1 MQYKKLATAAALA
14 ALLLNFIPT
23 SQAATPLVKVVK
35 PSILSVEV
43 VGESATIKWSSPKLP
58 AKAFFEVEVTNKSLT
73 PSVSVFRATTT
84 TLSKVLIPYTKY
96 SVRVKSKAI
105 AKGAWSNSKGFTT
118 LGSPVNNVNITETT
132 HTLVSISWEP
142 AVGAT
147 GYEVTLSNGVPKTT
161 QANEFTF
168 SGLKPGVVE
177 RFSIRPISGVLKGVA
192 TPFFEFT
199 TETTGPTNLFATLIS
214 TYSFTLNWSA
224 MPGADSYNIYQDVT
238 YLGNSRTTTFN
249 VASLAP
255 GTTTSYAVQA
265 VFGNAVTEASTK
277 LEVTTVTEI
286 PELPTITAVTS
297 VSAIASWTKD
307 SNVSSYTVT
316 LYDSTGTTVVATRS
330 INASLSSTTF
340 AGLSPLTSYTVGVAE
355 VYGAVTTKS
364 SPLATFTTLKTDLAG
379 LTITNVGTTTATL
392 NWTSNPSAVTYEVFR
407 DGTSIATGITPS
419 TFSYNFTGM
428 APAVVYKLG
437 VRATYLSG
445 TGATLRTDLQE
456 LSFTTLTNSA
466 LSPSATTSPTVTLPY
481 ALNPIV
487 GATLTA
493 TVGVWTS
500 VPAVSS
506 YTQQW
511 QRSSDGGTSN
521 FIDIAG
527 ATALTYVVT
536 ASDVG
541 FPLRIRVTAT
551 NANGSSAPQPSSATL
566 ASTVGYNVSVPTVRG
581 NYVVGQIL
589 EATDGTW
596 SSPYAITLSFQWKR
610 DGVNITGALSPTYT
624 VVAADIGTVTTV
636 QVTAST
642 LQGSLAVTSPSRGT
656 VTAVNNSVLPTI
668 SGTVRVG
675 STLTVAQGTWLNAVN
690 GITQQWQSSSDSTT
704 WNAITGATATT
715 YVLTT
720 AESGLYIRAQVF
732 GNFTSGSTAYKTTA
746 NTAATVVVPS
756 SNVTNSV
763 LPVIT
768 GSVSVGSVLSAST
781 GTWSTNGTFT
791 YLWQIS
797 SNGTTGWTTASGTAT
812 ASTYTIPNVSGY
824 LRVQVTNT
832 ISSGA
837 ISGIAYSVATTA
849 IGTPTNTAV
858 PSITGTLRIGS
869 AQSVGTGS
877 WSITPVSYAYQWQ
890 SSTNGISWTNIGGW
904 ATSTYIPTFDICNAQ
919 IRVIVAAI
927 GVTDTATVTTAA
939 VSGFLPPSAPTVLP
953 SFNDTT
959 TVGSTFTVVAGT
971 WPSTTSGMTYQW
983 ERSADPFTSWAAIA
997 GATGT
1002 TYVTVSGDIGYRVRV
1017 RETLTT
1023 NTGSSSA
1030 YSLASLNPIA

>member
-1 MQYKKLATAAALA
+1 MTAALA

-23 SQAATPLVKVVK
+23 SLAATPVVKVVK
-35 PSILSVEV
+35 PSVLSVEV

-58 AKAFFEVEVTNKSLT
+58 AKAYFEVELTNKSLT
-73 PSVSVFRATTT
+73 PSVSVIRSTSLS
-84 TLSKVLIPYTKY
+84 LSKVLIPYTKY

-161 QANEFTF
+161 KANEFTF
-168 SGLKPGVVE
+168 TGLKPGVVE
-177 RFSIRPISGVLKGVA
+177 RFSIRPVSGELKGVA

-199 TETTGPTNLFATLIS
+199 TETTGPTNLFATLIN
-214 TYSFTLNWSA
+214 TYSFTLNWNA
-224 MPGADSYNIYQDVT
+224 MQGADSYNIYQDVT
-238 YLGNSRTTTFN
+238 YLGNSKTTTFN
-249 VASLAP
+249 VDSLAP
-255 GTTTSYAVQA
+255 GSTTNYSVQA

-286 PELPTITAVTS
+286 PEIPTISQVTS
-297 VSAIASWTKD
+297 VSAIATWKVD
-307 SNVSSYTVT
+307 SKVSSYTVT
-316 LYDSTGTTVVATRS
+316 LYDSTGTTVVATKS
-330 INASLSSTTF
+330 VNASLSSTTF
-340 AGLSPLTSYTVGVAE
+340 TGLSPLTSYTVGMAE

-379 LTITNVGTTTATL
+379 LTITNIGTTTATL
-392 NWTSNPSAVTYEVFR
+392 NWGSNPSAVTFEVFR

-428 APAVVYKLG
+428 SPAVVYKLG

-456 LSFTTLTNSA
+456 LSFTTLTNPS
-466 LSPSATTSPTVTLPY
+466 LSPSATTSPTITLPY

-566 ASTVGYNVSVPTVRG
+566 AGAAGYNVSVPTVRG
-581 NYVVGQIL
+581 NYVVGQTL
-589 EATDGTW
+589 ESTDGTW
-596 SSPYAITLSFQWKR
+596 SSPYTITLSFQWKR
-610 DGVNITGALSPTYT
+610 DGVNITSAVSPTYT

-763 LPVIT
+763 LPV
-768 GSVSVGSVLSAST
+768 VSGTLAASSTVSATT
-781 GTWSTNGTFT
+781 GTWSTSGTFT
-791 YLWQIS
+791 YQWQSSTDGSAWTNIS
-797 SNGTTGWTTASGTAT
+797 SAT
-812 ASTYTIPNVSGY
+812 SSTYALTGTETGKYI
-824 LRVQVTNT
+824 RVQVTNS
-832 ISSGA
+832 ISSGT
-837 ISGIAYSVATTA
+837 ISGTAYSVATVK
-849 IGTPTNTAV
+849 IGAPSNTALPV
-858 PSITGTLRIGS
+858 ISGTLRIGS
-869 AQSVGTGS
+869 AQSVTTGTWTNS
-877 WSITPVSYAYQWQ
+877 PTSYAYQWQ
-890 SSTNGISWTNIGGW
+890 SSTNGISWINIGGW

-927 GVTDTATVTTAA
+927 GGGDTATVTSAA
-939 VSGFLPPSAPTVLP
+939 VSGFLPPSAPTTLP
-953 SFNDTT
+953 FLNDTS
-959 TVGSTFTVVAGT
+959 TVGSTFTVDRGV
-971 WPSTTSGMTYQW
+971 WPSTLNTSPGPFQTYQW
-983 ERSADPFTSWAAIA
+983 ERSSDGGASWSVIS
-997 GATGT
+997 GATST
-1002 TYVTVSGDIGYRVRV
+1002 TYLTVAGDAGYRIRV

-1023 NTGSSSA
+1023 NTGSSSV
-1030 YSLASLNPIA
+1030 YTLTSPNLSP

>member
-1 MQYKKLATAAALA
+1 MTAALA

-23 SQAATPLVKVVK
+23 SLAATPVVKVVK
-35 PSILSVEV
+35 PSVLSVEV

-58 AKAFFEVEVTNKSLT
+58 AKAYFEVELTNKSLT
-73 PSVSVFRATTT
+73 PSVSVIRSTSLS
-84 TLSKVLIPYTKY
+84 LSKVLIPYTKY

-161 QANEFTF
+161 KANEFTF
-168 SGLKPGVVE
+168 TGLKPGVVE
-177 RFSIRPISGVLKGVA
+177 SFSIRPVSGELKGVA

-199 TETTGPTNLFATLIS
+199 TETTGPTNLFATLIN
-214 TYSFTLNWSA
+214 TYSFTLNWNA
-224 MPGADSYNIYQDVT
+224 MQGADSYNIYQDVT
-238 YLGNSRTTTFN
+238 YLGNSKTTTFN
-249 VASLAP
+249 VDSLAP
-255 GTTTSYAVQA
+255 GSTTNYSVQA

-286 PELPTITAVTS
+286 PEIPTISQVTS
-297 VSAIASWTKD
+297 VSAIATWKVD
-307 SNVSSYTVT
+307 SKVSSYTVT
-316 LYDSTGTTVVATRS
+316 LYDSTGTTVVATKS
-330 INASLSSTTF
+330 VNASLSSTTF
-340 AGLSPLTSYTVGVAE
+340 TGLSPLTSYTVGMAE

-379 LTITNVGTTTATL
+379 LTITNIGTTTATL
-392 NWTSNPSAVTYEVFR
+392 NWGSNPSAVTFEVFR

-428 APAVVYKLG
+428 SPAVVYKLG

-456 LSFTTLTNSA
+456 LSFTTLTNPS
-466 LSPSATTSPTVTLPY
+466 LSPSATTSPTITLPY

-566 ASTVGYNVSVPTVRG
+566 AGAAGYNVSVPTVRG
-581 NYVVGQIL
+581 NYVVGQTL
-589 EATDGTW
+589 ESTDGTW
-596 SSPYAITLSFQWKR
+596 SSPYTITLSFQWKR
-610 DGVNITGALSPTYT
+610 DGVNITSAVSPTYT

-763 LPVIT
+763 LPV
-768 GSVSVGSVLSAST
+768 VSGTLAASSTVSATT
-781 GTWSTNGTFT
+781 GTWSTSGTFT
-791 YLWQIS
+791 YQWQSSTDGSAWTNIS
-797 SNGTTGWTTASGTAT
+797 SAT
-812 ASTYTIPNVSGY
+812 SSTYALTGTETGKYI
-824 LRVQVTNT
+824 RVQVTNS
-832 ISSGA
+832 ISSGT
-837 ISGIAYSVATTA
+837 ISGTAYSVATVK
-849 IGTPTNTAV
+849 IGAPSNTALPV
-858 PSITGTLRIGS
+858 ISGTLRIGS
-869 AQSVGTGS
+869 AQSVTTGTWTNS
-877 WSITPVSYAYQWQ
+877 PTSYAYQWQ
-890 SSTNGISWTNIGGW
+890 SSTNGISWINIGGW

-927 GVTDTATVTTAA
+927 GGGDTATVTSAA
-939 VSGFLPPSAPTVLP
+939 VSGFLPPSAPTTLP
-953 SFNDTT
+953 FLNDTS
-959 TVGSTFTVVAGT
+959 TVGSTFTVDRGV
-971 WPSTTSGMTYQW
+971 WPSTLNTSPGPFQTYQW
-983 ERSADPFTSWAAIA
+983 ERSSDGGASWSVIS
-997 GATGT
+997 GATST
-1002 TYVTVSGDIGYRVRV
+1002 TYLTVAGDAGYRIRV

-1023 NTGSSSA
+1023 NTGSSSV
-1030 YSLASLNPIA
+1030 YTLTSPNLSP

>member
-1 MQYKKLATAAALA
+1 MQYKKLATTAALA
-14 ALLLNFIPT
+14 ALLLNFIP
-23 SQAATPLVKVVK
+23 SSYAAPTVVKVVK
-35 PSILSVEV
+35 PSVLSVEV

-58 AKAFFEVEVTNKSLT
+58 AKAFFEVELTNKSAT
-73 PSVSVFRATTT
+73 PSVSVIRSTSTS
-84 TLSKVLIPYTKY
+84 LSRTLIPYTKY

-105 AKGAWSNSKGFTT
+105 AKGAWSNAKGFTT

-132 HTLVSISWEP
+132 HTAVGISWEP

-168 SGLKPGVVE
+168 TGLKPGVVE

-199 TETTGPTNLFATLIS
+199 TETTGPINLFATAIS
-214 TYSFTLNWSA
+214 TYSFTLNWNA
-224 MPGADSYNIYQDVT
+224 MAGADSYNIYQDVT
-238 YLGNSRTTTFN
+238 YLGNSRTTTFD
-249 VASLAP
+249 VVSLAP
-255 GTTTSYAVQA
+255 GTTTGYAVQA

-277 LEVTTVTEI
+277 LEVTTITEI
-286 PELPTITAVTS
+286 PEIPTISQVTS
-297 VSAIASWTKD
+297 VSAVAGWKLD

-316 LYDSTGTTVVATRS
+316 LYDSTGTTVVATKS
-330 INASLSSTTF
+330 VNATLSSTTF
-340 AGLSPLTSYTVGVAE
+340 TGLSPLTSYTVGMAE

-364 SPLATFTTLKTDLAG
+364 SALVSFTTLKTDLSG
-379 LTITNVGTTTATL
+379 LTITNIATTTATL

-407 DGTSIATGITPS
+407 DGASIATGITPS

-428 APAVVYKLG
+428 SPAVVYKLG

-456 LSFTTLTNSA
+456 LSFTTLTNPA
-466 LSPSATTSPTVTLPY
+466 LSPSATTSPTITLPY

-566 ASTVGYNVSVPTVRG
+566 AGAAGYNVSVPTIRG
-581 NYVVGQIL
+581 NYVVGQTL
-589 EATDGTW
+589 ESTDGTW
-596 SSPYAITLSFQWKR
+596 SSPYTITLSFQWKR
-610 DGVNITGALSPTYT
+610 DGVNITGALSPTY
-624 VVAADIGTVTTV
+624 VVQAADIGTVTTV

-656 VTAVNNSVLPTI
+656 VTAVNNLVLPTI

-704 WNAITGATATT
+704 WNAIAGATSTT
-715 YVLTT
+715 YVLTG

-763 LPVIT
+763 LPVVT
-768 GSVSVGSVLSAST
+768 GNLLSGQTLTTTT
-781 GTWSTNGTFT
+781 GTWSTTGTIT
-791 YLWQIS
+791 YQWQSSTDGSAWSNIGGATS
-797 SNGTTGWTTASGTAT
+797 STYALTSNGN
-812 ASTYTIPNVSGY
+812 YI
-824 LRVQVTNT
+824 RVQVTNS

-837 ISGIAYSVATTA
+837 ISGIAYSVATVK
-849 IGTPTNTAV
+849 IGAPYNTVV
-858 PSITGTLRIGS
+858 PVISGTLRIGS
-869 AQSVGTGS
+869 AQSASTGTWGNGTS
-877 WSITPVSYAYQWQ
+877 EYAYQWQ
-890 SSTNGISWTNIGGW
+890 KSSDGISWINIGGW
-904 ATSTYIPTFDICNAQ
+904 STSTYNPTFDVCNLR
-919 IRVIVAAI
+919 IRVIVANV
-927 GVTDTATVTTAA
+927 GGGDTATVTSAA

-953 SFNDTT
+953 VLNDTA
-959 TVGSTFTVVAGT
+959 TVGSTFTVTPGT
-971 WPSTTSGMTYQW
+971 WPSTSSGQTYQW
-983 ERSADPFTSWAAIA
+983 ERSADGGASWSVIS

-1002 TYVTVSGDIGYRVRV
+1002 TYLTVAGDVGYRIRV
-1017 RETLTT
+1017 RESLTT
-1023 NTGSSSA
+1023 NTGSSSV
-1030 YSLASLNPIA
+1030 YTLTSPNLNPSS

>member
-1 MQYKKLATAAALA
+1 MAISATLA
-14 ALLLNFIPT
+14 ALFFNLIPA
-23 SQAATPLVKVVK
+23 SYAATPVVKIVK
-35 PSILSVEV
+35 PSVLSVEV
-43 VGESATIKWSSPKLP
+43 VGEAATIKWSSPKLP
-58 AKAFFEVEVTNKSLT
+58 AKAYFEVELKSKGET
-73 PSVSVFRATTT
+73 PTVKVIRATTT
-84 TLSKVLIPYTKY
+84 SLSRVLIPYTNY

-147 GYEVTLSNGVPKTT
+147 GYEVTLSNGVPKAT

-177 RFSIRPISGVLKGVA
+177 RFSIRPISGLLKGVA

-214 TYSFTLNWSA
+214 TYSFTLNWNA
-224 MPGADSYNIYQDVT
+224 MAGADSYNIYQDVT
-238 YLGNSRTTTFN
+238 YLGNSKTTTFN
-249 VASLAP
+249 VDSLAP
-255 GTTTSYAVQA
+255 GSTTNYAVQA

-277 LEVTTVTEI
+277 LEVRTVTET
-286 PELPTITAVTS
+286 PVVPTISQVTS
-297 VSAIASWTKD
+297 VSAIASWKINT
-307 SNVSSYTVT
+307 NVSTYTVT
-316 LYDSTGTTVVATRS
+316 LYDSSGTTVVATRS
-330 INASLSSTTF
+330 VNATLSSTTF
-340 AGLSPLTSYTVGVAE
+340 TGLSPLTSYTVGIAE
-355 VYGAVTTKS
+355 VYGAITTNS
-364 SPLATFTTLKTDLAG
+364 SPLASFTTTKTDLAG
-379 LTITNVGTTTATL
+379 LTITNIGTTTATL
-392 NWTSNPSAVTYEVFR
+392 NWASNPSAVTYEVFR
-407 DGTSIATGITPS
+407 DGTSIATAITPS
-419 TFSYNFTGM
+419 TFSYNFTAM
-428 APAVVYKLG
+428 APGVSYKLG

-456 LSFTTLTNSA
+456 LSFTTLTD
-466 LSPSATTSPTVTLPY
+466 LSKAPINATSPVVTLPY

-493 TVGVWTS
+493 TVGTWTA
-500 VPAVSS
+500 VPAVTS

-511 QRSSDGGTSN
+511 QRSTDGGTST

-541 FPLRIRVTAT
+541 FPLRIRVSAT
-551 NANGSSAPQPSSATL
+551 NANGTGGPQASTATL
-566 ASTVGYNVSVPTVRG
+566 AGAAGYNVTVPTVRG

-589 EATDGTW
+589 ESTDGTW
-596 SSPYAITLSFQWKR
+596 SSPYTIVLSFQWKR
-610 DGVNITGALSPTYT
+610 DGVNITGAVSPTYT

-656 VTAVNNSVLPTI
+656 VTAVNNSALPTI

-675 STLTVAQGTWLNAVN
+675 STLTVAQGTWLNAST
-690 GITQQWQSSSDSTT
+690 ITQQWQSSSDSTT
-704 WNAITGATATT
+704 WNAIAGATATT

-746 NTAATVVVPS
+746 NTAATGVVPA

-763 LPVIT
+763 LPVVT
-768 GSVSVGSVLSAST
+768 GTMTIGQVLTAST
-781 GTWSTNGTFT
+781 GTWSTTGTFT

-797 SNGTTGWTTASGTAT
+797 SNGTSGWATASGTAT
-812 ASTYTIPNVSGY
+812 ASTYTIPSVSGY
-824 LRVQVTNT
+824 LRVQVTNS

-837 ISGIAYSVATTA
+837 ISGIAYSVATSA

-890 SSTNGISWTNIGGW
+890 SSTNGISWINIGGW

-919 IRVIVAAI
+919 IRVIVAAV
-927 GVTDTATVTTAA
+927 GATDTATVTTAA

-953 SFNDTT
+953 VLNDTA
-959 TVGSTFTVVAGT
+959 TVGSTFTVTPGT
-971 WPSTTSGMTYQW
+971 WPSTSSGQTYQW
-983 ERSADPFTSWAAIA
+983 ERSADGGASWSVIS

-1002 TYVTVSGDIGYRVRV
+1002 TYLTVAGDVGYRIRV
-1017 RETLTT
+1017 RESLTT
-1023 NTGSSSA
+1023 NTGSSSV
-1030 YSLASLNPIA
+1030 YTLTSPNLNPSS

>member
-1 MQYKKLATAAALA
+1 MTAALA

-23 SQAATPLVKVVK
+23 SFAATPVVKVVK
-35 PSILSVEV
+35 PSVLSVEV

-58 AKAFFEVEVTNKSLT
+58 AKAYFEVELTNKSLT
-73 PSVSVFRATTT
+73 PSVSVIRSTSLS
-84 TLSKVLIPYTKY
+84 LSKVLIPYTKY

-161 QANEFTF
+161 KANEFTF
-168 SGLKPGVVE
+168 TGLKPGVVE
-177 RFSIRPISGVLKGVA
+177 RFSIRPVSGELKGVA

-199 TETTGPTNLFATLIS
+199 TETTGPTNLFATLIN
-214 TYSFTLNWSA
+214 TYSFTLNWNA
-224 MPGADSYNIYQDVT
+224 MQGADSYNIYQDVT
-238 YLGNSRTTTFN
+238 YLGNSKTTTFN
-249 VASLAP
+249 VDSLAP
-255 GTTTSYAVQA
+255 GSTTNYSVQA

-286 PELPTITAVTS
+286 PEIPTISQVTS
-297 VSAIASWTKD
+297 VSAIATWKVD
-307 SNVSSYTVT
+307 SKVSSYTVT
-316 LYDSTGTTVVATRS
+316 LYDSTGTTVVATKS
-330 INASLSSTTF
+330 VNASLSSTTF
-340 AGLSPLTSYTVGVAE
+340 TGLSPLTSYTVGMAE

-379 LTITNVGTTTATL
+379 LTITNIGTTTATL
-392 NWTSNPSAVTYEVFR
+392 NWGSNPSAVTFEVFR

-428 APAVVYKLG
+428 SPAVVYKLG

-456 LSFTTLTNSA
+456 LSFTTLTNPS
-466 LSPSATTSPTVTLPY
+466 LSPSATTSPTITLPY

-566 ASTVGYNVSVPTVRG
+566 AGAAGYNVSVPTVRG
-581 NYVVGQIL
+581 NYVVGQTL
-589 EATDGTW
+589 ESTDGTW
-596 SSPYAITLSFQWKR
+596 SSPYTITLSFQWKR
-610 DGVNITGALSPTYT
+610 DGVNITSAVSPTYT

-763 LPVIT
+763 LPV
-768 GSVSVGSVLSAST
+768 VSGTLAASSTVSATT
-781 GTWSTNGTFT
+781 GTWSTSGTFT
-791 YLWQIS
+791 YQWQSSTDGSAWTNIS
-797 SNGTTGWTTASGTAT
+797 SAT
-812 ASTYTIPNVSGY
+812 SSTYALTGTETGKYI
-824 LRVQVTNT
+824 RVQVTNS
-832 ISSGA
+832 ISSGT
-837 ISGIAYSVATTA
+837 ISGTAYSVATVK
-849 IGTPTNTAV
+849 IGAPSNTALPV
-858 PSITGTLRIGS
+858 ISGTLRIGS
-869 AQSVGTGS
+869 AQSVTTGTWTNS
-877 WSITPVSYAYQWQ
+877 PTSYAYQWQ
-890 SSTNGISWTNIGGW
+890 SSTNGISWINIGGW

-927 GVTDTATVTTAA
+927 GGGDTATVTSAA
-939 VSGFLPPSAPTVLP
+939 VSGFLPPSAPTTLP
-953 SFNDTT
+953 FLNDTS
-959 TVGSTFTVVAGT
+959 TVGSTFTVDRGV
-971 WPSTTSGMTYQW
+971 WPSTLNTSPGPFQTYQW
-983 ERSADPFTSWAAIA
+983 ERSSDGGASWSVIS
-997 GATGT
+997 GATST
-1002 TYVTVSGDIGYRVRV
+1002 TYLTVAGDAGYRIRV

-1023 NTGSSSA
+1023 NTGSSSV
-1030 YSLASLNPIA
+1030 YTLTSPNLSP